1 MRKYFFLILLSL
13 LTVVAAK
20 AQNKTQ
26 DYDMGEAPGFEF
38 VFEIRAE
45 IGEAYQCG
53 EAYFGTRNII
63 PITGGTFSG
72 PAGRGTIIPG
82 GADHQLVDKATGR
95 TQLEAI
101 YTIRTDDGVNI
112 HVRNVGIL
120 NNGPDGFYFRTA
132 PKFEA
137 PRDSK
142 YGWPNDAIFVC
153 VPGFGDGYISLK
165 MWKVK

>member
-1 MRKYFFLILLSL
+1 MKKLFLILMVALS
-13 LTVVAAK
+13 AMNAK
-20 AQNKTQ
+20 AQDNAQ
-26 DYDMGEAPGFEF
+26 NWDQGEAPGVEF
-38 VFEIRAE
+38 VFEIRAK

-53 EAYFGTRNII
+53 ENAFGVRNII
-63 PITGGTFSG
+63 PIIGGDFSG
-72 PAGRGTIIPG
+72 PAAKGEIIPG
-82 GADHQLVDKATGR
+82 GADYQLVEKETGR

-101 YTIRTDDGVNI
+101 YSIRTDDGINI

-137 PRDSK
+137 PRDSRL
-142 YGWPNDAIFVC
+142 GWLNDAIFIC

>member
-1 MRKYFFLILLSL
+1 MRKFFFLILMAM
-13 LTVVAAK
+13 TVMAAK
-20 AQNKTQ
+20 AQDKP
-26 DYDMGEAPGFEF
+26 DYDMGEAPGLEF
-38 VFEIRAE
+38 VFEIRAVV
-45 IGEAYQCG
+45 GEAYQCG
-53 EAYFGTRNII
+53 ENAFGVRNII
-63 PITGGTFSG
+63 PITGGDFSG
-72 PAGRGTIIPG
+72 PVARGTIIPG
-82 GADHQLVDKATGR
+82 GADYQLVEKETGR

-101 YTIRTDDGVNI
+101 YSIKTDDGVNI

-142 YGWPNDAIFVC
+142 YGWMNDAIFVC
-153 VPGFGDGYISLK
+153 VPGFGNGYISLK